1 MVGQLYGI
9 TPQSR
14 YYVDCDCIYRG
25 GGEGR
30 EKRKVK
36 EGERMGTERMEKRKE
51 RERGGRERHACQQYL
66 HLIYINVYIQSLVY
80 SMFHNNNLI

>member
-1 MVGQLYGI
+1 MVLLHN
-9 TPQSR
+9 PR
-14 YYVDCDCIYRG
+14 YYVDSDCIYCVNRG

-51 RERGGRERHACQQYL
+51 RERHACQQCL

>member
-1 MVGQLYGI
+1 MVLLHN
-9 TPQSR
+9 PR
-14 YYVDCDCIYRG
+14 YYVDCDCIYCVNRG

-51 RERGGRERHACQQYL
+51 RERGGERDMLASS
-66 HLIYINVYIQSLVY
+66 VYI
-80 SMFHNNNLI
+80 

>member
-1 MVGQLYGI
+1 MVLLHN
-9 TPQSR
+9 PH

-51 RERGGRERHACQQYL
+51 RERGGGERDMLASS
-66 HLIYINVYIQSLVY
+66 IYI
-80 SMFHNNNLI
+80 